1 MPAVVVTGARQTG
14 KSTLVRSLAADHEQL
29 CLTLDDLEVM
39 EQATARP
46 ADLVGRARRLT
57 IDEVQRQPAL
67 LRAIKRAIDQRRTP
81 GRFLITGSAS
91 LLLMRQ
97 VSESLAG
104 RASYLTLWPMT
115 RREQQGRGR
124 PGLWE
129 ELIAAEDDDWL
140 EVVREGANVQD
151 DWTPLASRGGYP
163 TPALEIG

>member
-1 MPAVVVTGARQTG
+1 MDKSPA
-14 KSTLVRSLAADHEQL
+14 K
-29 CLTLDDLEVM
+29 
-39 EQATARP
+39 P
-46 ADLVGRARRLT
+46 ADLVGIARRLT

-81 GRFLITGSAS
+81 GRFLITGSAN

-104 RASYLTLWPMT
+104 RATYLTLWPMT

-129 ELIAAEDDDWL
+129 ELIAAGDDDWL
-140 EVVREGANVQD
+140 DVVREGANGQD
-151 DWTPLASRGGYP
+151 DWTPLANRGGYP
-163 TPALEIG
+163 TPALEIDDDEARAIWFAGYTRTYL